1 MYKKISI
8 SVVIAAI
15 LMSGCSD
22 DKQKEQ
28 ENSVDSAKEQT
39 TTQAPVSKNLYG
51 TSSSTQTKHTEAQ
64 TSDTRDVKVGAKH
77 VAKVLETVNAA
88 NYTYAK
94 VEENGAVYWIAG
106 PEATIS
112 VGAKISF
119 IDQMVMQNFTSKSLG
134 KTFESIVFVATLI
147 PVDKATNTSA
157 KAEHD
162 CDTCGPDGK
171 PKNIVAPS
179 APHGASKQQPVNL
192 ENINVAKVVG
202 GHNVEELHT
211 NKANLKDKK
220 IKVNAKVVKV
230 SKNIMKKDWIHLQDG
245 SGVGPTSDIV
255 VTMTNSS
262 VNVGDTVS
270 VDATLK
276 TDVDFGYGY
285 FFGVILEEGKITKIN

>member
-28 ENSVDSAKEQT
+28 VDAQV
-39 TTQAPVSKNLYG
+39 PVSKNLYG
-51 TSSSTQTKHTEAQ
+51 TSSMQTKETAEH
-64 TSDTRDVKVGAKH
+64 SSNTRDVKVGAKH
-77 VAKVLETVNAA
+77 VAMVLETMNAA

-94 VEENGAVYWIAG
+94 VDENGAIYWIAG

-112 VGAKISF
+112 VGTKISF

-147 PVDKATNTSA
+147 PVDKASNTTA

-171 PKNIVAPS
+171 PKNIVSAPS
-179 APHGASKQQPVNL
+179 APHGASKQQAVNL
-192 ENINVAKVVG
+192 DNINVAKVVG

-211 NKANLKDKK
+211 NKADLKDKK

-285 FFGVILEEGKITKIN
+285 FFGVILEEGKISKIN